1 MLHILGAKG
10 FVGQYLTKELS
21 ARGVKYQAYTSKDV
35 DLINSDSINFLTSN
49 FASDDVVV
57 FLSCLTPDKGK
68 DSATLFKNLKMA
80 DHVAAALTLKP
91 IAKMVYISS
100 DAVYGVNNNPINEQT
115 PADLVDLYG
124 YMHWGRELI
133 LKETCAK
140 TKTSLCILRPVGMFG
155 RGDTHNSYGPNR
167 FAKMA
172 LEKKKISLFG
182 SGEEKRDHLYVEDFA
197 KITAD
202 ICSSSTIEGVLN
214 IATGN
219 AISFMDVANILKG
232 ESKADIENLPKSDTS
247 VSHKHFDITKL
258 IQTFPSMKFT
268 KLQDYAKEIFR

>member
-10 FVGQYLTKELS
+10 FVGQYLTKELDS
-21 ARGVKYQAYTSKDV
+21 RGVKYQGYTSKDI
-35 DLINSDSINFLTSN
+35 DLINSDSIETLSKKFS
-49 FASDDVVV
+49 ADDVVV

-80 DHVAAALTLKP
+80 DHVASAVTLKP
-91 IAKMVYISS
+91 VAKLIYISS
-100 DAVYGVNNNPINEQT
+100 DAIFGVNSNPITENT

-140 TKTSLCILRPVGMFG
+140 TKSSLCILRPVGMFG
-155 RGDTHNSYGPNR
+155 KGDTHNSYGPNR
-167 FAKMA
+167 FSKMA

-182 SGEEKRDHLYVEDFA
+182 AGEEKRDHLFVGDLV
-197 KITAD
+197 KIIAD
-202 ICSSSTIEGVLN
+202 VCQKPIDGIFNV
-214 IATGN
+214 ATGN
-219 AISFMDVANILKG
+219 SISFMDVANILKN
-232 ESKADIENLPKSDTS
+232 ESKAEIENLPKSGSEVT
-247 VSHKHFDITKL
+247 HKHFDITKL

-268 KLQDYAKEIFR
+268 TIQDYAKEIFR